1 MPVGVIK
8 INKETKEVEW
18 FNPYAEL
25 IFQQMMVILTLNYW
39 KITQYLVWG

>member
-8 INKETKEVEW
+8 INEETNEVEW

-25 IFQQMMVILTLNYW
+25 IFSTDDGDFDVESL
-39 KITQYLVWG
+39 KKVTQYSV